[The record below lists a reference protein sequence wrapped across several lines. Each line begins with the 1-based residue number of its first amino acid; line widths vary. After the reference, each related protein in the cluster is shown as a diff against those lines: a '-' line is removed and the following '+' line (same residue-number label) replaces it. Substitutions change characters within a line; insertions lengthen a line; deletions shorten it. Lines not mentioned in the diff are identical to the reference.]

1 MIRTTISKRV
11 FLVQAAAVGLAATAP
26 AVGVRAQA
34 FPSKPIRLIV
44 PRAPGGGTDILSRL
58 LAPGLQKRLGQPIIV
73 ENKPDATAVVGAELV
88 KRAEPDGHTL
98 LVADNALYQNPAI
111 LDDLPYDTLQ
121 DFAAVTMLAQ
131 SPVILVAH
139 PSLPVKNTKELIA
152 YAKANPKNVSFA
164 SGGIGSS
171 THFSGVMF
179 NLKAG
184 TELLHVPFKSSGQ
197 AMNSLLGGHVNM
209 QFGGISS
216 ARVHV
221 EEGKLR
227 AIGLTGSRRD
237 PSMPNVPTL
246 AEDGLPGV
254 DVTSV
259 WGVHTPAKA
268 PLALRQQL
276 REALVAAMQEPET
289 VKKLADLG
297 FQVIGNTPEEH
308 QRQTNDLVALWLD
321 VSKRV
326 NLRE

>member
-1 MIRTTISKRV
+1 MTLSKRE
-11 FLVQAAAVGLAATAP
+11 FLGQTAALALATTLPAAAQ
-26 AVGVRAQA
+26 AQT

-73 ENKPDATAVVGAELV
+73 ENKPDATAVVGSELV
-88 KRAEPDGHTL
+88 KRAEPDGYML

-111 LDDLPYDTLQ
+111 IDQLPYDTLQ

-139 PSLPVKNTKELIA
+139 PSLPAANTKELIA
-152 YAKANPKNVSFA
+152 HAKANPKKVSFA

-184 TELLHVPFKSSGQ
+184 TDLLHVPFKSSGE

-216 ARVHV
+216 ARAHV

-227 AIGLTGSRRD
+227 AIGVTGVRRD

-259 WGVHTPAKA
+259 WGVHAPAKT
-268 PLALRQQL
+268 PGALRQQL
-276 REALVAAMQEPET
+276 RDAFVAAMQEPET
-289 VKKLADLG
+289 AKKLADLG
-297 FQVIGNTPEEH
+297 FQVIGNTPDEH
-308 QRQTNDLVALWLD
+308 QKQTNELVAQWLD
-321 VSKRV
+321 VGKKV

>member
-1 MIRTTISKRV
+1 MARTAISKRDL
-11 FLVQAAAVGLAATAP
+11 LVGACATGLATTLP
-26 AVGVRAQA
+26 AAGVRAQA

-58 LAPGLQKRLGQPIIV
+58 LAPGLQKQFGQPIVV
-73 ENKPDATAVVGAELV
+73 ENKSDASAVVGAELV

-98 LVADNALYQNPAI
+98 LVADNALYQNPSI
-111 LDDLPYDTLQ
+111 LDDLPYDTVR

-139 PSLPVKNTKELIA
+139 PSLLAQNTRELIA
-152 YAKANPKNVSFA
+152 YAKANPKKVSFA

-171 THFSGVMF
+171 THFSGIMF

-268 PLALRQQL
+268 PLELRQKL
-276 REALVAAMQEPET
+276 RAAFVAAMQEPET
-289 VKKLADLG
+289 AKKLADLG

-308 QRQTNDLVALWLD
+308 QTQTADLVSLWLD
-321 VSKRV
+321 VSKKV

>member
-1 MIRTTISKRV
+1 MTATKMTRRM
-11 FLVQAAAVGLAATAP
+11 LVGSAAAIGLAAMLPEAFAQAP
-26 AVGVRAQA
+26 A

-58 LAPGLQKRLGQPIIV
+58 LSPVLHKELGQPIVV
-73 ENKPDATAVVGAELV
+73 ENKPDASAVIGAELV
-88 KRAEPDGHTL
+88 KRAEPDGHTV

-111 LDDLPYDTLQ
+111 IDDLPYDTLA

-139 PSLPVKNTKELIA
+139 PSLPAKNVKELIA
-152 YAKANPKNVSFA
+152 YAKANPQDVNFA

-171 THFSGVMF
+171 THFAGVMF
-179 NLKAG
+179 NLKVG
-184 TELLHVPFKSSGQ
+184 TEMLHVPFKSSGQ
-197 AMNSLLGGHVNM
+197 AMTSLLGGHVKM

-227 AIGLTGSRRD
+227 AIAVTGTKRD
-237 PSMPNVPTL
+237 PSMPNVPTF
-246 AEDGLPGV
+246 AEEGVSGV

-259 WGVHTPAKA
+259 WGVHTPAKTPMA
-268 PLALRQQL
+268 VRQRL
-276 REALVAAMQEPET
+276 REAFVAAMKDPATAQ
-289 VKKLADLG
+289 KLAELG

-308 QRQTNDLVALWLD
+308 RKQTAELVSLWLD
-321 VSKRV
+321 VGKRV
-326 NLRE
+326 NLRQ